1 MDKDIAQVAA
11 DCGLSSEHAAILAD
25 IVGDH
30 KNGAL
35 EEIIGAL
42 YRRVEALQ
50 VVKATLE
57 RNLAH
62 AGGLV

>member
-1 MDKDIAQVAA
+1 MNEDISQVAA
-11 DCGLSSEHAAILAD
+11 DCGLSSEHAAILAN

-42 YRRVEALQ
+42 YRRVEALL

-57 RNLAH
+57 RNLAR
-62 AGGLV
+62 AGGMI